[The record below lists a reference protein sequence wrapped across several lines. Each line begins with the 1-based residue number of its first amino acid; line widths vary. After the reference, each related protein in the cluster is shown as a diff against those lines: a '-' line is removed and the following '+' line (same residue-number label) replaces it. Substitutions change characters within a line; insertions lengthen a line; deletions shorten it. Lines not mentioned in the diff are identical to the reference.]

1 MNKLKRW
8 VCLALASLTL
18 LSSAAIFTGCATGND
33 ENSDGS
39 KAPGAESSSEA
50 ETDRFQNVH
59 FDGREYR
66 IYTSIN
72 AASTGMGNSNFLIEG
87 DPEAVGNMVNDAVME
102 RNVTVEEKLDVKL
115 VFIPCEASQMDVAS
129 DIQKYT
135 QGGLNEFDIV
145 INDIF
150 GLSTLVVSGHFRNV
164 LEEDCVFDFDQS
176 YWYKDV
182 MEDLRLI
189 NGYQYVLAGDF
200 FADVLRS
207 AHLLLLNKAIYQD
220 YNHTSADELYDTVS
234 NYEWTFDKLNQI
246 ITDTYTDKNLNN
258 TVDKG
263 DQFGLINGGS
273 WGYFIPFSVCGNP
286 PYIVRDEEGI
296 PTFSLHEGDRSNQL
310 ATKMGTLIA
319 NDSTSLAF
327 GDEDLL
333 PAFTNGEC
341 LVACGQRLGSLENPI
356 LRQMENDAAVLPY
369 PMLFAAD
376 KKYVTSFHDT
386 TEMGFIPTTAQDME
400 FISTVTEVLNR
411 ETASIVLPK
420 YYKESLQVQCVDDE
434 KAAAMIDI
442 IHDNFANAFILA
454 YNSPLGN
461 YVFEVFFTAA
471 NDKREFSVVYASRQ
485 KAIEKK
491 LTTMIRSYKKHCN
504 IE

>member
-8 VCLALASLTL
+8 LCLVLASITL
-18 LSSAAIFTGCATGND
+18 LSSAAVFAGCAT
-33 ENSDGS
+33 ESDDKGDAVS
-39 KAPGAESSSEA
+39 GTAAESSTNA
-50 ETDRFQNVH
+50 EPDPFEGVNFNDREF
-59 FDGREYR
+59 R
-66 IYTSIN
+66 IYTSTN

-87 DPEAVGNMVNDAVME
+87 EPETVGNMVNDAVIE
-102 RNVTVEEKLDVKL
+102 RNVTVEEKLGVKL
-115 VFIPCEASQMDVAS
+115 VFIPCEVGQMEVAS

-135 QGGLNEFDIV
+135 QGGLDEFDIV

-150 GLSTLVVSGHFRNV
+150 GLSTLVVNGHFRNV
-164 LEEDCVFDFDQS
+164 LDEECVFDFEQP
-176 YWYKDV
+176 YWYDDV
-182 MEDLRLI
+182 MKDLRLI

-220 YNHTSADELYDTVS
+220 YYHATADEIYDVVS

-246 ITDTYTDKNLNN
+246 ITDTYADKNLNN
-258 TVDKG
+258 KVDKG

-286 PYIVRDEEGI
+286 PYIVRDEDGI
-296 PTFSLHEGDRSNQL
+296 PSIALHEGDRSNQL
-310 ATKMGTLIA
+310 ASKMGALIA
-319 NDSTSLAF
+319 NDSTSLDF
-327 GDEDLL
+327 GDEALL

-341 LVACGQRLGSLENPI
+341 LIACGQRLGSLENPI

-369 PMLFAAD
+369 PMLFAED
-376 KKYVTSFHDT
+376 QKYVTSCHDT
-386 TEMGFIPTTAQDME
+386 TEMGFIPTTAKDMN

-411 ETASIVLPK
+411 ETAAIVLPK

-442 IHDNFANAFILA
+442 IHDNFGNSFILA
-454 YNSPLGN
+454 YNNALGN
-461 YVFEVFFTAA
+461 YVFEVIFSAA
-471 NDKREFSVVYASRQ
+471 NDKREFSVVYTSRQ
-485 KAIEKK
+485 KSIEKK
-491 LTTMIRSYKKHCN
+491 LSTMIKTYKKKCN
-504 IE
+504 ID